1 MAWIVLLANLQQP
14 SKDGKIPTMKT
25 AFIFPG
31 QGSQSVGMLASA
43 AERWPI
49 VEQTF
54 SEASNVLGYDL
65 WRLCQ
70 KGPAEELNQTAVTQ
84 PALLTASVALWRQ
97 WFVAGGGKPHFVA
110 GHSLGEYSALVAAES
125 LDFLEAIKLVRLRG
139 ELMQEAV
146 PAGEGKMAAILGLED
161 QDVTDACA
169 EAANGDVVSA
179 VNFNAPG
186 QVVIAGAAAAVERAI
201 EACKARG
208 ARKAMPLPVSV
219 PSHCALMNGA
229 AEELA
234 KALDEVTFNDAVIP
248 VVQNVTAAGGQDSD
262 VLKGNLVRQLY
273 SPVLWT
279 DSVRKLVEEGVQVA
293 VECGAGKVLAGLAK
307 RIDRNVSVYGIE
319 DPDALAK
326 ALEAFGQK

>member
-1 MAWIVLLANLQQP
+1 
-14 SKDGKIPTMKT
+14 MKS

-31 QGSQSVGMLASA
+31 QGSQSVGMLATA
-43 AERWPI
+43 AESWPI
-49 VEQTF
+49 IEKTF
-54 SEASNVLGYDL
+54 SEASDLLGYDL
-65 WRLCQ
+65 WHLCQ
-70 KGPAEELNQTAVTQ
+70 HGPAEELNQTTVTQ
-84 PALLTASVALWRQ
+84 PALLTASIALWRQ
-97 WFVAGGGKPHFVA
+97 WFVAGGKAPDFLA

-125 LDFLEAIKLVRLRG
+125 LNFFDAIKLVRLRG
-139 ELMQEAV
+139 ELMQTAV
-146 PAGEGKMAAILGLED
+146 PAGEGRMAAILGLED
-161 QDVTDACA
+161 DDVTAACA

-186 QVVIAGAAAAVERAI
+186 QVVIAGSAAAVERAI

-219 PSHCALMNGA
+219 PSHCALMKGA

-234 KALDEVTFNDAVIP
+234 AALDEVSFNDAVIP
-248 VVQNVTAAGGQDSD
+248 VVQNVTAAVAQDSD
-262 VLKGNLVRQLY
+262 SLKSNLVKQLY

-279 DSVRKLVEEGVQVA
+279 DSVRKLVASDVGIA

-307 RIDRNVSVYGIE
+307 RIDRDLSVYGIE

-326 ALEAFGQK
+326 ASEAFGQK